1 MRAGGVSLR
10 PAEDA
15 VAESNVMAM
24 DPAKLFDQAVKRVE
38 KMRKAQDKVAKA
50 SLDLRAAQQELVQA
64 SIVSPPPAQKPFK
77 PAPPAPAPGPI
88 TRAIRAAVPKPSHVW
103 PTFKTYL
110 AARPG
115 RS

>member
-15 VAESNVMAM
+15 VAESNVV
-24 DPAKLFDQAVKRVE
+24 DPAKMFDQAVKRGE
-38 KMRKAQDKVAKA
+38 RQRRARDRVAKA
-50 SLDLRAAQQELVQA
+50 EIDLRAAQQELVQA